1 MSQIFVKLSQKG
13 SAKWILDA
21 DIEGFFD
28 KINHDWILQHVHTD
42 REVLRKWLK
51 SGVVDRAGWLATQ
64 SGTPQ
69 GGIISPAVANW
80 TLNGLESDLLKHF
93 TERWGVA
100 RTKKQKLGVIRYAD
114 DFIVTGDSKELLEKE
129 IVPWIETFLAERGLR
144 LSPAKTRIVHIDEG
158 FDFLGWNFRKYSEK
172 LLIKPSKKNVK
183 AFYGEIREVIGTR
196 LQATQE
202 ELIRELNRKL
212 WGWAQY
218 HSPVVAKETFSHLDA
233 LLYWRLVRWTK
244 RRHPMKSAKWI
255 REKYWRSIGNRS
267 TVFAVNASKKD
278 GADGVLELY
287 SLSSTPIERHMKVRG
302 DYNPYD
308 PLDEEYGEK
317 LLQER
322 LLRKKRY
329 LKEWATLY
337 LSQQGKCAHC
347 GFELDEGTSAHD
359 HHIVPRV
366 EGGSDALSNRVLVH
380 PACHTQIHSQRFR
393 VVKPAPV

>member
-1 MSQIFVKLSQKG
+1 M
-13 SAKWILDA
+13 
-21 DIEGFFD
+21 
-28 KINHDWILQHVHTD
+28 
-42 REVLRKWLK
+42 
-51 SGVVDRAGWLATQ
+51 
-64 SGTPQ
+64 
-69 GGIISPAVANW
+69 
-80 TLNGLESDLLKHF
+80 
-93 TERWGVA
+93 
-100 RTKKQKLGVIRYAD
+100 
-114 DFIVTGDSKELLEKE
+114 
-129 IVPWIETFLAERGLR
+129 
-144 LSPAKTRIVHIDEG
+144 HIDEG
-158 FDFLGWNFRKYSEK
+158 FDFLGWNFRKYSGK

-287 SLSSTPIERHMKVRG
+287 SLSGTPIERHIKVRG

-308 PLDEEYGEK
+308 PLDEVYGEK